1 MTTARLPTF
10 TWWLTGLSG
19 AGKTTLA
26 QALAVHLRTHGE
38 PVCVLDGDE
47 LRQGL
52 CSDLGFS
59 PEDRH
64 KNMRRTAQMALLL
77 NQNGVHAIAALISPT
92 TSGRAMA
99 RDIVGSAN
107 FFEVHV
113 STPLAVCVAR
123 DTKGLYARA
132 QLDPSLGLTGV
143 QATYEE
149 PAEPTLRL
157 DTHTISVAEGVA
169 QLMRLTL

>member
-1 MTTARLPTF
+1 MTPALHLTTF

-26 QALAVHLRTHGE
+26 QALAVRLRAHSE
-38 PVCVLDGDE
+38 HVCVLDGDE

-59 PEDRH
+59 PEERH
-64 KNMRRTAQMALLL
+64 ENMRRAAQ
-77 NQNGVHAIAALISPT
+77 
-92 TSGRAMA
+92 MA
-99 RDIVGSAN
+99 RDIVGPAA

-113 STPLAVCVAR
+113 STPLAVRAVR

-143 QATYEE
+143 QTSYEAPVE
-149 PAEPTLRL
+149 PSLRL

-169 QLMRLTL
+169 QLMRLKQ